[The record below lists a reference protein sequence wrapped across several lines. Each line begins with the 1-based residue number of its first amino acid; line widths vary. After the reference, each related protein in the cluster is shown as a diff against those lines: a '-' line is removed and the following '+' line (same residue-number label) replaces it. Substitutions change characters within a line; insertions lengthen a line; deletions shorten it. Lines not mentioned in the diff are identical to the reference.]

1 MKLELAR
8 VGLADNGQQ
17 LTQQDIRELVETF
30 SEIRQAPVVLG
41 HRQADHMPAFGHVTS
56 LEASGDTLYG
66 EVELTDPLQE
76 AYSEG
81 YYRSWSLGA
90 RRRPQDK
97 KLYLHHLAFL
107 GAHPPAIKGLEV
119 VSMADDDLVR
129 WDFADDE
136 GQYQSAARTD
146 WPIADIDWNASDAVD
161 RIVEK
166 GGYDLLSQT
175 CAAYELQ
182 EGDQDPPRVKAR
194 YRFPFGDVIDGEVHV
209 VVKAVSSGM
218 GYLNGARGVEVDR
231 ELERVVRPV
240 LEKLEQRIEEEKN
253 MGDNKTLEQKNQEL
267 QSELEKTQKE
277 LKDLQDKNKEFGDQQ
292 QKVKELSDE
301 LTRVQRQ
308 LKDQKKEE
316 LREAAQGRLPK
327 EQLES
332 LMELAD
338 QMDNQPLEFSDKSQ
352 KEPIEVLKSIFA
364 NLPQPVE
371 EGRLDLGD
379 PPGEGEGVDLA
390 KMAQNF

>member
-1 MKLELAR
+1 MKLELAK

-17 LTQQDIRELVETF
+17 LTQQDIRELVDTF

-41 HRQADHMPAFGHVTS
+41 HRQADHMPAFGHVTG
-56 LEASGDTLYG
+56 LEASEGTLYG

-81 YYRSWSLGA
+81 YYRGWSIGA
-90 RRRPQDK
+90 RRRPKDG
-97 KLYLHHLAFL
+97 KLYLHHLAIL
-107 GAHPPAIKGLEV
+107 GAQPPAIKGLEV

-194 YRFPFGDVIDGEVHV
+194 YHFPYGDVIDGEVHV
-209 VVKAVSSGM
+209 VAKAVSSGM

-231 ELERVVRPV
+231 ELDRVVRPV
-240 LEKLEQRIEEEKN
+240 LERLEQRIEEEKD
-253 MGDNKTLEQKNQEL
+253 MGDKSLEQQVKDLQAQLESKNQEV
-267 QSELEKTQKE
+267 ED
-277 LKDLQDKNKEFGDQQ
+277 LKSRSKNFGDQE
-292 QKVKELSDE
+292 QKVKDLSDE

-327 EQLES
+327 QQLES

-338 QMDNQPLEFSDKSQ
+338 RMDNQPLEFSDKSQ

-379 PPGEGEGVDLA
+379 PPREGEGVDVSEMT
-390 KMAQNF
+390 KNF